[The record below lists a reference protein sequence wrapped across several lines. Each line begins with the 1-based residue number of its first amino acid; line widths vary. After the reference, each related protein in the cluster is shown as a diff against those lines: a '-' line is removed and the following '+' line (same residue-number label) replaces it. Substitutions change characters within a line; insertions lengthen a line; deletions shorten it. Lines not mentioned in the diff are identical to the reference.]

1 VLLGLSLGVLIL
13 VIATMPPPPRTNTQP
28 STPML
33 IEPEG
38 VNSFSFPGLASA
50 SPRTPGGAKPL
61 PKPANKTFKFPSDPP
76 STPTI
81 TTDSLYVDESSPDD
95 LQLVRKVSQIDLR
108 SPVDEPEYE
117 RLQSRVISAHS
128 VNGETPRSSGEF
140 YSLSNS
146 TTETLISE
154 YDPRAAVRPVR
165 STHNRRHSLLA
176 IGPRSSESLMMGYA
190 QVQGSFVLDGSLI
203 QTSIFDDVKRKG
215 VVGGHLGGGVV
226 GLESNKVDG
235 GFLSGFGW
243 GGIGGGITGLLGG
256 NNMSSIAE
264 MKNIASECALRHT
277 KVA

>member
-1 VLLGLSLGVLIL
+1 MLLGLSLGVLIL
-13 VIATMPPPPRTNTQP
+13 VIAAMPPPRTNTQP

-38 VNSFSFPGLASA
+38 VNSFSFPGLASP

-81 TTDSLYVDESSPDD
+81 TTDSLHVDESSPDD
-95 LQLVRKVSQIDLR
+95 PQLVRKVSQIDLR

-146 TTETLISE
+146 TTETLVSE

-176 IGPRSSESLMMGYA
+176 IGARSSESLMMGYA

-226 GLESNKVDG
+226 GLESNKADG

-264 MKNIASECALRHT
+264 MKNIASGCALRHT